1 MRPNM
6 TNSGPHLTATYIIT
20 RVSEKA
26 DTAKA
31 HDFNCGKA
39 IESWLFG
46 GSQCPGAIKFITHN
60 RLRLGSCTIEDL
72 ELQNYIDFI
81 TVSSIGLSPLEEL
94 CVKLRFVCDGFVFWQ
109 LDMMLSMLN
118 TSAHIH
124 AACIVEMI
132 YVLKCRMERVFQ
144 TASRSLAHAEAQA
157 PGVTV
162 SYLEYTPTPTPEA
175 GEIVYP
181 GAGLGL

>member
-1 MRPNM
+1 M

-26 DTAKA
+26 DTAKV

-39 IESWLFG
+39 IESWLCN
-46 GSQCPGAIKFITHN
+46 GSQSPGIMESITYSK
-60 RLRLGSCTIEDL
+60 LRLGGSTKETL
-72 ELQNYIDFI
+72 ELQNYLDFI
-81 TVSSIGLSPLEEL
+81 SVNSAVLTPIEEL
-94 CVKLRFVCDGFVFWQ
+94 CVKLRFVCDKFASWQ

-124 AACIVEMI
+124 ASCIVKMI
-132 YVLKCRMERVFQ
+132 NVLKRRLKGVYR
-144 TASRSLAHAEAQA
+144 TASKSLAYAEAQV
-157 PGVTV
+157 PRVKV
-162 SYLEYTPTPTPEA
+162 SYLEYTPTPEA

-181 GAGLGL
+181 GVGLGL